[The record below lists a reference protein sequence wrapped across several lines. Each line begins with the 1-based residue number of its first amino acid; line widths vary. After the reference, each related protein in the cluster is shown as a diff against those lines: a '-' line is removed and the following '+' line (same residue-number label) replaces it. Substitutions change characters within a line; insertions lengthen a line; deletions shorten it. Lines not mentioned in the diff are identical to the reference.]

1 MRISSRPPHR
11 TPKTRATT
19 LTSTTIRSALIQAAL
34 TQTALSQTALTMA
47 EVGYIWVG
55 PLEHNGDYQRDLLR
69 QQGVTR
75 FYEDVSANSVT
86 ATRSE
91 LTTLLDDIGPGDT
104 LVTWRLDR
112 LASTLPQ
119 VLSLLE
125 LLGGRRVGVQSLTE
139 NLDTT
144 GPDGAALL
152 RVIQAFT
159 QLERTLTRERTM
171 VGVYAARARGRVA
184 GRPRAL
190 SATNVERVLLL
201 REQGASVREIAQ
213 QLGTS
218 RATVYRALEQQN
230 GEEEGGFE
238 GDVPDARPSLT
249 LTFTTPSLPS
259 AALPESAAN

>member
-1 MRISSRPPHR
+1 
-11 TPKTRATT
+11 
-19 LTSTTIRSALIQAAL
+19 
-34 TQTALSQTALTMA
+34 MA
-47 EVGYIWVG
+47 DVGYIWVG
-55 PLEHNGDYQRDLLR
+55 PLEHNGDYQRELLR
-69 QQGVTR
+69 RRGVSR

-86 ATRSE
+86 PTRSE
-91 LTTLLDDIGPGDT
+91 LTALLDEIGPGDT

-112 LASTLPQ
+112 LASTLTQ

-125 LLGGRRVGVQSLTE
+125 LLGSKRVGVHSLTE

-144 GPDGAALL
+144 GPDGEALL
-152 RVIQAFT
+152 RVVHAFT
-159 QLERTLTRERTM
+159 ELERTLTRERTM

-190 SATNVERVLLL
+190 SSTNVERVLLL

-230 GEEEGGFE
+230 GGEEGAFAE
-238 GDVPDARPSLT
+238 EVPDDRPSLT
-249 LTFTTPSLPS
+249 LTFSTPSLSPPGRPS
-259 AALPESAAN
+259 LTD